1 MEKLR
6 FRVMAALLGIL
17 LLGGSVWAA
26 AESEAVEKKIQ
37 LELWNCD
44 AAPMYTDLFT
54 TMIAEYESLNPNV
67 EIVFTDLPWDIS
79 KQKFDT
85 AIATDSAPD
94 VGHIVHSWVGSFAA
108 MDGLYPLDEYFDAWK
123 EKDDYDLRFFNLEY
137 LFMDGNRY
145 SVPVETLFP
154 VIWYNKSR
162 YEEKGLT
169 VPADFDEFFYNIEQL
184 TDLSKEQYGFTIR
197 GGGGSTKMLDAYL
210 VSYVGADSYFDEN
223 GKCVL
228 NSPKAAEGL
237 KRFVK
242 LYKNNTPESD
252 IVNGYR
258 QMVAVFGSGTAA
270 SVMHNLTSM
279 PMHRENLG
287 EGNFANYILPPS
299 DNGNHVINMC
309 GVASTAGF
317 SIFKSSKNP
326 DSAWDFIKFMINQEN
341 MQRWSKTLGVLPV
354 HKGILEESWF
364 NEDENFAYAKDVFMN
379 DDIIITLSPLHLPD
393 YDAIHLNIL
402 EPGFQELLLGKKT
415 AESFLQDWA
424 EAFEKANQ
432 EFLNR

>member
-1 MEKLR
+1 MKKFR

-26 AESEAVEKKIQ
+26 AESETVEKKIQ

-44 AAPMYTDLFT
+44 AAPMYTNLFT

-108 MDGLYPLDEYFDAWK
+108 MDGLYPLDEFFDAWN

-137 LFMDGNRY
+137 LFMDGKRY

-162 YEEKGLT
+162 YEEKGLKI
-169 VPADFDEFFYNIEQL
+169 PADFDEFFYNIEQL

-210 VSYVGADSYFDEN
+210 VSYVGAESYFDEN
-223 GKCVL
+223 GNCVL